1 MNWKN
6 RQMFGGRPSGIVQM
20 MGGGMTPYPTH
31 VMPDG
36 TVMPG
41 AVHGQGYE
49 EGGLTGAAEP
59 SIEERVAMIAAQ
71 QGIDVPTAR
80 AQLLQKTAAD
90 QGLQLPAETIKQFA
104 VGMINLQAALAQG
117 TPTMQTGSMGAM
129 AMQQPNAQIQMQ
141 TGGMVGAELFEEG
154 DSDINNAL
162 NTMASVSNPEV
173 PDMPASAPTNDGLMI
188 EKTMTMDQGS
198 DYENDVMR
206 LKEDFKNEIRSYASE
221 SGKEGLGK
229 YLKNMDMT
237 YSNALNAL
245 KKNYEVETV
254 SPSESLL
261 NEEFLQEIILI
272 AEQGEIPKM
281 QGGGLIESI
290 VTQEDLTQQGITIP
304 LELWLTLPDSA
315 KKAQLLNAY
324 AKKEFEGEMG
334 TDTYSAD
341 MKKLV
346 EQGEALIPEIGLAA
360 GSAYKTKEGGTGGF
374 IGQLMASKAGKAKA
388 KQQLISDQIN
398 ALSGNRSRTGSGKYE
413 STAAIRNAMAGI
425 EGKPDTSIFK
435 SQVAAYNLQ
444 EDGAGLPLAIG
455 NDAEVGLLPPKT
467 GSLLIYHQTSK
478 AGQTWPQFML
488 TYKKAWLA
496 EQAKDGDTNATATG
510 NSDFYRAAM
519 LKWSQ
524 TIASK

>member
-1 MNWKN
+1 
-6 RQMFGGRPSGIVQM
+6 MFGGRPSGIVQM

-49 EGGLTGAAEP
+49 AGGLTSPAEP

-80 AQLLQKTAAD
+80 AQLLQKTASD
-90 QGLQLPAETIKQFA
+90 QGLQLPVETIKQYA
-104 VGMINLQAALAQG
+104 VGMINLQTALAQG
-117 TPTMQTGSMGAM
+117 TPVRQTGSMGAM

-141 TGGMVGAELFEEG
+141 AGGVIPELFEEG

-162 NTMASVSNPEV
+162 NTMASVSSPEV
-173 PDMPASAPTNDGLMI
+173 PDMPASAPTNNSLMI
-188 EKTMTMDQGS
+188 EETMTMDQGS
-198 DYENDVMR
+198 GYKNAVMK
-206 LKEDFKNEIRSYASE
+206 LKEQFKNEVRSYASE
-221 SGKEGLGK
+221 SGKKGLGK
-229 YLKNMDMT
+229 YLRNMDMT
-237 YSNALNAL
+237 YSNALEEL
-245 KKNYEVETV
+245 KKEYGVETV

-261 NEEFLQEIILI
+261 NEEFLQEIMLI

-290 VTQEDLTQQGITIP
+290 VSQEDLTQYGITIP

-346 EQGEALIPEIGLAA
+346 EQGEALIPELGLAA

-374 IGQLMASKAGKAKA
+374 IGQLMASKAGETKA

-398 ALSGNRSRTGSGKYE
+398 ALSGNRSRPGSGKYE

-425 EGKPDTSIFK
+425 EGKPDLSIFK
-435 SQVAAYNLQ
+435 AQLKALE
-444 EDGAGLPLAIG
+444 EDYGELGLAMQLGRMAEYDSIPEGAQFKLFQ
-455 NDAEVGLLPPKT
+455 
-467 GSLLIYHQTSK
+467 QTVR
-478 AGQTWPQFML
+478 GTTWPQFYREMKAKFLKKQENTEL
-488 TYKKAWLA
+488 TPEFY
-496 EQAKDGDTNATATG
+496 QDTMERWRQSVETA
-510 NSDFYRAAM
+510 A
-519 LKWSQ
+519 
-524 TIASK
+524 

>member
-1 MNWKN
+1 MNWKK

-36 TVMPG
+36 SVMRG
-41 AVHGQGYE
+41 AVHGQGYQD
-49 EGGLTGAAEP
+49 GG
-59 SIEERVAMIAAQ
+59 V
-71 QGIDVPTAR
+71 
-80 AQLLQKTAAD
+80 
-90 QGLQLPAETIKQFA
+90 LP
-104 VGMINLQAALAQG
+104 
-117 TPTMQTGSMGAM
+117 
-129 AMQQPNAQIQMQ
+129 
-141 TGGMVGAELFEEG
+141 ELFEEG

-162 NTMASVSNPEV
+162 NNMASVSNPEV

-198 DYENDVMR
+198 GYENDVMR
-206 LKEDFKNEIRSYASE
+206 LKEDFKNEIRSYASQ

-237 YSNALNAL
+237 YSNALKAL

-261 NEEFLQEIILI
+261 NQEFLEEIILI

-290 VTQEDLTQQGITIP
+290 VTQEDLTQHGIKLP

-315 KKAQLLNAY
+315 KQQQLLNAY
-324 AKKEFEGEMG
+324 AKKEFEGEIG
-334 TDTYSAD
+334 ADTYSAD
-341 MKKLV
+341 LQKLIG
-346 EQGEALIPEIGLAA
+346 QGEALIPEIGLAA

-374 IGQLMASKAGKAKA
+374 IGQLMAAKAGETAA

-413 STAAIRNAMAGI
+413 NSAAIRNAMAGI
-425 EGKPDTSIFK
+425 EGKPDISIFK
-435 SQVAAYNLQ
+435 AELARVEDELPGFGLVTVAGQRAEY
-444 EDGAGLPLAIG
+444 DGLPP
-455 NDAEVGLLPPKT
+455 NLPQFQ
-467 GSLLIYHQTSK
+467 IFRQTVK
-478 AGQTWPQFML
+478 GTTWPQFYRQMKAKFLKKQENTEL
-488 TYKKAWLA
+488 TPEFYK
-496 EQAKDGDTNATATG
+496 DTVERWRQSVSG
-510 NSDFYRAAM
+510 KS
-519 LKWSQ
+519 
-524 TIASK
+524 AS